1 LDGIGPRSL
10 LEKYVLGEARRHGPH
25 RRRTSRRGRLAR
37 HETDVVSQ
45 DRDHRAGQQR
55 GNLNADPNPI
65 DRRDWRHP
73 FGHRPDG
80 TAPSPTPCRQ
90 TEARLRKLRHPVVN
104 SLLGFS
110 DGPMYSLLY
119 ECKLGPVTYFL
130 VNGLPTTLDA
140 DCRCL
145 VMAPRP

>member
-1 LDGIGPRSL
+1 MTG
-10 LEKYVLGEARRHGPH
+10 
-25 RRRTSRRGRLAR
+25 
-37 HETDVVSQ
+37 
-45 DRDHRAGQQR
+45 
-55 GNLNADPNPI
+55 
-65 DRRDWRHP
+65 
-73 FGHRPDG
+73 G
-80 TAPSPTPCRQ
+80 THSATATSPTPCRQ

-104 SLLGFS
+104 SVLGFS

-140 DCRCL
+140 DHRCL